1 MLPENSYSLLPF
13 TKEDFSALSQRGCFC
28 FPPFDPTE
36 DDDPV
41 SLDTFFCNAMED
53 GSNAHFFRVYKL
65 VDDADVDDILAIA
78 CISNSSITF
87 ESYESKPAEL
97 QGSGFNEA
105 IPSVMLIAFG
115 VRKDCQKQGIGSLAF
130 RKLCNFICESSIA
143 GVRMLM
149 LHPLQSAVKF
159 YQSQG
164 CISVFANEYDSDVDL
179 MYFDVW
185 RKPPDLF

>member
-1 MLPENSYSLLPF
+1 MLSENTYSLLPF
-13 TKEDFSALSQRGCFC
+13 TKEDFSAIAQRECFC
-28 FPPFDPTE
+28 YPPFDPTE

-41 SLDTFFCNAMED
+41 SLDTFFCKALED

-105 IPSVMLIAFG
+105 APAVMLIAFG
-115 VRKDCQKQGIGSLAF
+115 VRNDCQKQGIGSLAF
-130 RKLCNFICESSIA
+130 LSYAI
-143 GVRMLM
+143 L
-149 LHPLQSAVKF
+149 
-159 YQSQG
+159 
-164 CISVFANEYDSDVDL
+164 FANHLSLVYEC
-179 MYFDVW
+179 
-185 RKPPDLF
+185 